1 MGGPLSFLINFF
13 KEGGPF
19 MYAILLVAVFGLSI
33 IVERFIVLVLLWNL
47 DGKTFWEKI
56 KRYLTEGKVNE
67 AKILCEAT
75 KAPVAKIFLRAII
88 NFHESDKN
96 IQNAV
101 DESALEV
108 IPVVEKRTHYLAMLA
123 NVSTLFGLLGTITGL
138 IKAFAAVGAADPSQ
152 KAALLAYGISMA
164 MNNTAFGLFMAITFM
179 LAHSYL
185 FTRQTSIIDEIDELS
200 IKMMNLITH
209 LKRG

>member
-33 IVERFIVLVLLWNL
+33 IAERFIVLVLLWNL

-67 AKILCEAT
+67 AKILCEAI